1 MSLTTDPTDPRLG
14 HGVDDKPVPQNEVYL
29 ILSAEERA
37 KGFIR
42 PLRRAYRHVGMKTK
56 YPLRELTPEQHA
68 QYDDSGLGY
77 VMYEAYPESE
87 SPICGKFWT
96 QKELDAR
103 GGCGAVT
110 TMGLELCETYARDP
124 KFYGST
130 YCTTCGKH
138 LRVEEFVWVEDGAV
152 VGS

>member
-1 MSLTTDPTDPRLG
+1 
-14 HGVDDKPVPQNEVYL
+14 
-29 ILSAEERA
+29 
-37 KGFIR
+37 
-42 PLRRAYRHVGMKTK
+42 
-56 YPLRELTPEQHA
+56 
-68 QYDDSGLGY
+68 
-77 VMYEAYPESE
+77 MYEAYPESE